1 MISHYRTTGLR
12 QNFRSI
18 SLGSWMVDDVDVMK
32 FQSASSSL
40 AIGLGANMPFGH
52 DRPVDTLERVKPL
65 LMDRLAVWAA
75 AAEIDSCWS
84 TSIKTAPV
92 GGAQVQPDYWNAVVL
107 VSHIDRPYSLMA
119 ALELL
124 DHLRVW
130 KLSSAAIVRLSNV
143 GGRAHSILIFCFGV
157 SFAASIRPCLAASKD
172 APAALVLLQPLLE
185 IMRA

>member
-1 MISHYRTTGLR
+1 
-12 QNFRSI
+12 
-18 SLGSWMVDDVDVMK
+18 MVDVVDVMK
-32 FQSASSSL
+32 FESSSSAL

-75 AAEIDSCWS
+75 ATEIDTCWS
-84 TSIKTAPV
+84 TNIKTAPV

-107 VSHIDRPYSLMA
+107 VSHVDRPYSLMA

-124 DHLRVW
+124 DHLQS
-130 KLSSAAIVRLSNV
+130 LEAQF
-143 GGRAHSILIFCFGV
+143 GRNRSIEQRWGPRTLDLDFLFWGEFRCEHP
-157 SFAASIRPCLAASKD
+157 R
-172 APAALVLLQPLLE
+172 LVLPHPRMHLRAFVLQPLLE